1 MLNACFHYSDCNVVV
16 LVTDKLI
23 GSVSGQR
30 GVLKERGALL
40 IVLGVDSS
48 ADSDKPQGEQSS

>member
-23 GSVSGQR
+23 GNVSLDSMEC
-30 GVLKERGALL
+30 LKKGEH
-40 IVLGVDSS
+40 SS
-48 ADSDKPQGEQSS
+48 